1 MAVQYIDW
9 RVSSAQGALPAQIV
23 VEQWFTAGANAAA
36 SSNTP
41 ACPPA
46 VIHWN
51 CLLRAPRAP
60 WASLKSI
67 SSRSVKGLR

>member
-23 VEQWFTAGANAAA
+23 VERWFTAGAYAAA

-41 ACPPA
+41 AYPPA

-51 CLLRAPRAP
+51 CLLRAPWAP